1 MNPSDL
7 KKTWIYYTVTVIS
20 IALIVRTLLIVYQYK
35 IVPLYWDQWISVV
48 DYLGYP
54 TQALTLKYIFQAHN
68 EHVIA
73 TAKILF
79 FLDYYYLHFING
91 PLVLAV
97 VVSAI
102 LMAILVSILFFAGQ
116 RKGVLFWTV
125 LSVLTASSL
134 SMVQWQNLVWGFQQ
148 PFYLVNIG
156 AVLSVLCAAKVCESK
171 DTLRHS
177 IWFIALLFSI
187 AFCVFSLGN
196 GVAIPMSVLM
206 FLTVMRYRLLPSL
219 VIFAFG
225 AGMAYVAIC
234 LTKAAPSFGDT
245 PSRTPLHLIPF
256 FFTVIGSPLS
266 SDLNRALGAG
276 IGISLLNAW
285 ASVTYVIKPW
295 LRGKPAD
302 KIMAALFSLGT
313 FLLASA
319 AAASY
324 GRISLGL
331 GGALASRYSTPML
344 LLIMTTALLY
354 LRFATITSLSSKKT
368 SKVTAPILVTMLLVA
383 GFTSLRSDNAVA
395 YTTLYKAVTS
405 AAYFVASGVD
415 DENQLKELNP
425 SVAVISSYFETL
437 RNRKLNIF
445 ADYGGLPMPT
455 ASDILQVA
463 DLPADRVCDRSAIE
477 SVSPLPGQQ
486 WKVAGWATNA
496 SGLTPTWIFAFDHNK
511 RLLGFTKPLEA
522 GPEGVEDSLTHTP
535 LKGFLLPVGTTDLSE
550 RNISVS
556 IAYGGTAPPC
566 VIPMPELPTVSQ

>member
-187 AFCVFSLGN
+187 SFCVFSLGN
-196 GVAIPMSVLM
+196 GVAIPMAVLM
-206 FLTVMRYRLLPSL
+206 FLTVM
-219 VIFAFG
+219 
-225 AGMAYVAIC
+225 
-234 LTKAAPSFGDT
+234 
-245 PSRTPLHLIPF
+245 
-256 FFTVIGSPLS
+256 
-266 SDLNRALGAG
+266 
-276 IGISLLNAW
+276 
-285 ASVTYVIKPW
+285 
-295 LRGKPAD
+295 
-302 KIMAALFSLGT
+302 
-313 FLLASA
+313 
-319 AAASY
+319 
-324 GRISLGL
+324 
-331 GGALASRYSTPML
+331 
-344 LLIMTTALLY
+344 
-354 LRFATITSLSSKKT
+354 
-368 SKVTAPILVTMLLVA
+368 
-383 GFTSLRSDNAVA
+383 
-395 YTTLYKAVTS
+395 
-405 AAYFVASGVD
+405 
-415 DENQLKELNP
+415 
-425 SVAVISSYFETL
+425 
-437 RNRKLNIF
+437 
-445 ADYGGLPMPT
+445 
-455 ASDILQVA
+455 
-463 DLPADRVCDRSAIE
+463 
-477 SVSPLPGQQ
+477 
-486 WKVAGWATNA
+486 
-496 SGLTPTWIFAFDHNK
+496 
-511 RLLGFTKPLEA
+511 
-522 GPEGVEDSLTHTP
+522 
-535 LKGFLLPVGTTDLSE
+535 
-550 RNISVS
+550 
-556 IAYGGTAPPC
+556 
-566 VIPMPELPTVSQ
+566 